1 MHRTIRWVTILSLV
15 LTVGLRLSAQQT
27 SSAEIYTDIP
37 GTRIS
42 LRVPPGFSV
51 AEDFP
56 GIVHQEY
63 GIAVVTVEIP
73 LPLVTLLAEMT
84 EQEFANE
91 GMTLLRSEKVA
102 VSGRDATLFQ
112 ASQNEPDGAVHKWLV
127 VFGDEK
133 RTILLD
139 ASAPELLQP
148 LVGNILKDCLLT
160 ARWDPAKVLDPY
172 AGMGFSLRQSDIFEI
187 RGRRPGGVLLARK
200 EAPAVLDPSEPIMVV
215 YPLLTPEVPPI
226 EMQAKR
232 TLTEGDQFIEFRNFV
247 ERPLTINGRSSYE
260 IIADATESSHSIP
273 VRILMV
279 VVRASDRDMVIEA
292 VVEPGSW
299 DRYVTEFHALAESLQ
314 ITPASPGS
322 R

>member
-1 MHRTIRWVTILSLV
+1 M
-15 LTVGLRLSAQQT
+15 
-27 SSAEIYTDIP
+27 
-37 GTRIS
+37 
-42 LRVPPGFSV
+42 
-51 AEDFP
+51 
-56 GIVHQEY
+56 
-63 GIAVVTVEIP
+63 
-73 LPLVTLLAEMT
+73 
-84 EQEFANE
+84 
-91 GMTLLRSEKVA
+91 
-102 VSGRDATLFQ
+102 
-112 ASQNEPDGAVHKWLV
+112 
-127 VFGDEK
+127 
-133 RTILLD
+133 
-139 ASAPELLQP
+139 
-148 LVGNILKDCLLT
+148 
-160 ARWDPAKVLDPY
+160 
-172 AGMGFSLRQSDIFEI
+172 
-187 RGRRPGGVLLARK
+187 
-200 EAPAVLDPSEPIMVV
+200 LDPSEPIMVV